1 MEVIMNLLGIGINSW
16 ELWIILAIALL
27 LFGSRLPS
35 LARNFGKSI
44 TEFKKGVKDVKD
56 DVAST
61 TDEPKK
67 LEEGDKKEIPAE
79 KIEKSDSQEAKSEE
93 KVS

>member
-1 MEVIMNLLGIGINSW
+1 MGVIMSILGMFNFGGW
-16 ELWIILAIALL
+16 EIWVILGIALL

-44 TEFKKGVKDVKD
+44 TEFKKGVKDVKE
-56 DVAST
+56 DVTSAA
-61 TDEPKK
+61 DEPKK
-67 LEEGDKKEIPAE
+67 LENKQDEKKEIPADKVE
-79 KIEKSDSQEAKSEE
+79 KTEE

>member
-1 MEVIMNLLGIGINSW
+1 MEVIMNTLGFINFSGW
-16 ELWIILAIALL
+16 EVWVILGIALL

-56 DVAST
+56 DVASAS
-61 TDEPKK
+61 DEPKK
-67 LEEGDKKEIPAE
+67 LEDKQDEKKEIPAE
-79 KIEKSDSQEAKSEE
+79 KVEKSEE